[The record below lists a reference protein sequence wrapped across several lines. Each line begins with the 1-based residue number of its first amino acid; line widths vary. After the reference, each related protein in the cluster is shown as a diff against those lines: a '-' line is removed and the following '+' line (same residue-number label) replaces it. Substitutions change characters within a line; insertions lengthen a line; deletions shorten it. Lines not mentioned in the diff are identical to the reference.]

1 MDREQSKKLVDELV
15 VTQVDEAV
23 DGEVAQSSVG
33 ARAGKKKIIMNFVT
47 CSSH

>member
-1 MDREQSKKLVDELV
+1 MDSEQSKKLVDESV

-33 ARAGKKKIIMNFVT
+33 AGAGKGKLI
-47 CSSH
+47 